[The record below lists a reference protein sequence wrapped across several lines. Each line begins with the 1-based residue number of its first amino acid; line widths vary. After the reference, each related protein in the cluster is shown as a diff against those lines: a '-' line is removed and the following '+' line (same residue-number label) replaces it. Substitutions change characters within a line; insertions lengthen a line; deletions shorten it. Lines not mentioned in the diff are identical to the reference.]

1 MSMRTLPLVFIN
13 LGGEMLYILDQRL
26 HARNTSEDKSDK
38 GVWSDNDRQRV
49 MNDIVGTMF
58 SKAFMDEL
66 LKPQLLYS
74 HRTMKVVLTRLA
86 HVSIMKLNTV
96 SMEKLYDLILMAFK
110 YQVFQCPRPKDLL
123 LISYNHIDSI
133 REYVKDTPAVVNL
146 VDETHRKIIEIYS
159 SMTAGE
165 FQLLRQTLLTF
176 LQDTHIRVSIFLQN
190 KIQNPNG
197 RFALST
203 SGPVPHGMDVPGVIR
218 IFDKKGREMRQS
230 RFQSGGSYS
239 RPTKD
244 ASFGLRGNR
253 VIKLGMNM
261 YSVNLGG
268 ESSKGPSVKN
278 LEDASPNP
286 MAKEELNLLARLMG
300 TVEIENVSGS
310 ETGFQINLL
319 AAVQEDDDEGASGGA
334 EESFEV
340 MNIQA
345 LKDENS
351 STQLAQIAR
360 LFVEQDKTPENVNSD
375 KGDDLLSMMD
385 DLESL

>member
-26 HARNTSEDKSDK
+26 HTHSTSQDKSEK
-38 GVWSDNDRQRV
+38 AAGVWSENDRKRV

-96 SMEKLYDLILMAFK
+96 SMEKLYDLMLMAFK
-110 YQVFQCPRPKDLL
+110 YQVFLCPRPKDLL
-123 LISYNHIDSI
+123 LISYNHIDTI
-133 REYVKDTPAVVNL
+133 REFVKDTPAVANK

-176 LQDTHIRVSIFLQN
+176 LQDTHVRVSIFLKN

-197 RFALST
+197 RFALSI
-203 SGPVPHGMDVPGVIR
+203 SGPVPHGMDLPGVIR
-218 IFDKKGREMRQS
+218 IFDSKGREMRQS
-230 RFQSGGSYS
+230 RFPTGGSYN
-239 RPTKD
+239 RPIKD
-244 ASFGLRGNR
+244 ASFGLHGDR
-253 VIKLGMNM
+253 VIKLGVNM

-268 ESSKGPSVKN
+268 ESSKIPTKTA
-278 LEDASPNP
+278 DTSPNLL
-286 MAKEELNLLARLMG
+286 AKEELNLLACLMG
-300 TVEIENVSGS
+300 AVEIENVSGS
-310 ETGFQINLL
+310 GTGFQINLL
-319 AAVQEDDDEGASGGA
+319 ALAQEDDEGGASGGA
-334 EESFEV
+334 EELFEV
-340 MNIQA
+340 INIQA
-345 LKDENS
+345 LQDEIS
-351 STQLAQIAR
+351 ATQLSQIAS
-360 LFVEQDKTPENVNSD
+360 LFVEQEETPHNVNNR
-375 KGDDLLSMMD
+375 GDDLLAMMD
-385 DLESL
+385 DLGPL